1 MRKIILFLLMPIMLT
16 GVAFGN
22 ENVNDRLN
30 SQAEKECKQSDRTN
44 PDDCL
49 IDLSEKGIVAKHVGF
64 CTAKTDLDESCKNN
78 IKGNLGEN
86 FCKNGNLVLVGMASP
101 RGEFEQNA
109 NLSIQRVDAVGEFL
123 KNQFKEQFK
132 IYNKYAAGDVNAESI
147 VDVGKNDNRLR
158 FRAVE
163 MYCIMSPEQQQQL
176 EQKYNITI
184 NINFD
189 VNVNV
194 TADADVVLTQ
204 KTEEINNIIADLDAA
219 NKWRT
224 EEGNFNT
231 ARLMTDLGAGVVLG
245 TVGGVVTSVLM
256 KKKQVEDGFE
266 NLKCTV
272 GGQVVGSW
280 GDTFKVGFK
289 Q

>member
-1 MRKIILFLLMPIMLT
+1 MRKIILFSLMTIMLT
-16 GVAFGN
+16 GVAFG
-22 ENVNDRLN
+22 DASKRLN
-30 SQAEKECKQSDRTN
+30 SPGEDECKNAGRTN
-44 PDDCL
+44 PKGCL
-49 IDLSEKGIVAKHVGF
+49 IDLSDEGIVAKHVGF
-64 CTAKTDLDESCKNN
+64 CTAKTDLDNECRTS
-78 IKGNLGEN
+78 ITDGLGEN
-86 FCKNGNLVLVGMASP
+86 FCKGGNLVLVGMASP
-101 RGEFEQNA
+101 RGEFQQNA
-109 NLSIQRVDAVGEFL
+109 NLSIKRVEAVGEFL
-123 KNQFKEQFK
+123 KSQFN
-132 IYNKYAAGDVNAESI
+132 IYSKYAAGDVNAKSDG
-147 VDVGKNDNRLR
+147 VDDNDNQLK

-163 MYCIMSPEQQQQL
+163 MYCIMTPDQQQIL
-176 EQKYNITI
+176 ENKYNLTLNLNFDTTI
-184 NINFD
+184 N
-189 VNVNV
+189 VS
-194 TADADVVLTQ
+194 ADADVLLIE
-204 KTEEINNIIADLDAA
+204 KAKKIDEIIADLGAA

-224 EEGNFNT
+224 EEGKFNT

>member
-22 ENVNDRLN
+22 DNVNVDDRLN
-30 SQAEKECKQSDRTN
+30 SQGELECQEVGRTN
-44 PDDCL
+44 PKGCL
-49 IDLSEKGIVAKHVGF
+49 LDLSVAGIVAKHVGF
-64 CTAKTDLDESCKNN
+64 CTNKTDLDNQCKESITEK
-78 IKGNLGEN
+78 LDEN
-86 FCKNGNLVLVGMASP
+86 FCKGGKLVLVGMASP
-101 RGEFEQNA
+101 RGEFVPNA
-109 NLSIQRVDAVGEFL
+109 NLSIKRVNAVKKFL
-123 KNQFKEQFK
+123 EGKVN
-132 IYNKYAAGDVNAESI
+132 IHISYAAGDVNAESTNG
-147 VDVGKNDNRLR
+147 VEANDNHLR

-163 MYCIMSPEQQQQL
+163 MYCIMTLEQQQQL
-176 EQKYNITI
+176 ERRYDIKIDI
-184 NINFD
+184 EFD
-189 VNVNV
+189 VDVNV
-194 TADADVVLTQ
+194 TADADVVLTG
-204 KTEEINNIIADLDAA
+204 KTNEIDKIIADLDAA

-231 ARLMTDLGAGVVLG
+231 ARLMTDLGSGVVLG